1 MKKTVFVLKI
11 DNVIDII
18 TNSSSELFVLK
29 ADSAEIVKELL
40 ASIYPGYL
48 NEYRE
53 PIQPKDMDPY
63 DLESYLEWV
72 NGWEKTRKNC
82 VVYEGFTFDE
92 MYDPY
97 PYPNAWDKEPKF
109 IIKRGFIEE
118 NAEVIVNLVDPGNKT
133 WLLYSIHENPDYE
146 MQEKLETVAQRY
158 HLG

>member
-1 MKKTVFVLKI
+1 MKTLFVLNV
-11 DNVIDII
+11 DNAIDII

-40 ASIYPGYL
+40 ESIYP
-48 NEYRE
+48 NYRE
-53 PIQPKDMDPY
+53 EYDEPKQIKDMNPY

-109 IIKRGFIEE
+109 IIKRGFIEDNVE
-118 NAEVIVNLVDPGNKT
+118 KIVSIIDPGNKT
-133 WLLYSIHENPDYE
+133 WLLYSINENPDYE
-146 MQEKLETVAQRY
+146 MQEKLENIATRY